1 MNSARVLTGI
11 AVMAATIMQVL
22 DTTIVNV
29 ALPNMAG
36 QLDATPDNISWVL
49 TSYLIAS
56 AIFMPLTG
64 FFTDR
69 IGQKR
74 FLLISIAGFV
84 ITSALCGMATSA
96 LRRWCCSASCK
107 ACSVRRW
114 CRCRNPSCCRYFPAN
129 SAARR
134 WRSGRWA

>member
-1 MNSARVLTGI
+1 MSGNRILISA

-22 DTTIVNV
+22 DTTIINV

-64 FFTDR
+64 YLTDR
-69 IGQKR
+69 LGQR
-74 FLLISIAGFV
+74 RYMLISVAGFV
-84 ITSALCGMATSA
+84 ITSALCGMATG
-96 LRRWCCSASCK
+96 LTQM
-107 ACSVRRW
+107 V
-114 CRCRNPSCCRYFPAN
+114 
-129 SAARR
+129 
-134 WRSGRWA
+134 